1 MIQTKMLK
9 VIKIFES
16 MYINLFQWA
25 DLQKNAEKY
34 KLKKSWKKKIKSYVT
49 MDKEI
54 IKADDTEI
62 EKYKFH

>member
-1 MIQTKMLK
+1 M
-9 VIKIFES
+9 
-16 MYINLFQWA
+16 
-25 DLQKNAEKY
+25 
-34 KLKKSWKKKIKSYVT
+34 KKKIKSYVT